1 MAAFDY
7 ARSQQTAERLIARF
21 GQVGKHRRGATD
33 TPIKMAVMEYASR
46 EVDGTRVQVGDRRIY
61 VSPIGAPSDIRAGD
75 KIIDAAGLPYVVV
88 IASPLAP
95 AGITTYWDIQG
106 RGPK

>member
-1 MAAFDY
+1 MTAFDY

-33 TPIKMAVMEYASR
+33 TPIKLAVMEYSAR
-46 EVDGTRVQVGDRRIY
+46 EIDGTRVQVGDRRIY
-61 VSPIGAPSDIRAGD
+61 VSPIGAPPDIKAGD
-75 KIIDAAGLPYVVV
+75 RIIDAAGVPYIIVL
-88 IASPLAP
+88 ASPTSP
-95 AGITTYWDIQG
+95 AGIVAYWDLQA

>member
-1 MAAFDY
+1 MTAFDY

-33 TPIKMAVMEYASR
+33 TPIKLAVLEYAAR
-46 EVDGTRVQVGDRRIY
+46 EIDGTRVQVGDRRIY
-61 VSPIGAPSDIRAGD
+61 ISPIGAPGDMRAGD
-75 KIIDAAGLPYVVV
+75 KIIDAAGVPYV
-88 IASPLAP
+88 IILASPMSP
-95 AGITTYWDIQG
+95 AGIVAYWDLQA